1 MYQWVK
7 KYKRSGEDGLEDRR
21 GKMKIEL
28 NKDDE
33 AKVEMKKLIKDNE
46 RLKMEND
53 FLKKLGELERRG
65 Y

>member
-1 MYQWVK
+1 
-7 KYKRSGEDGLEDRR
+7 
-21 GKMKIEL
+21 MKIEL

-33 AKVEMKKLIKDNE
+33 AKIEMKKLIKDNE